1 VKRECFDGLFD
12 GAHYDNLGTPI
23 FVRKNM
29 NEKEEKEQIKTQ
41 ITRKVSLAVLMVI
54 IVVGIP
60 LLFNAGC

>member
-1 VKRECFDGLFD
+1 M
-12 GAHYDNLGTPI
+12 LGDSCDTPT
-23 FVRKNM
+23 FPSYLCTPNM
-29 NEKEEKEQIKTQ
+29 NEREAKEQVRTQ

>member
-1 VKRECFDGLFD
+1 
-12 GAHYDNLGTPI
+12 
-23 FVRKNM
+23 M